1 MGTII
6 SRMKENQKLKKLKTK
21 VQEQT
26 EKGMSVLSRKKSSC
40 LKGIRRDKRAEKI
53 YEEIRQRDEE
63 EFSIEV

>member
-6 SRMKENQKLKKLKTK
+6 SRMKENQKLQQMKTK
-21 VQEQT
+21 IKEQT
-26 EKGMSVLSRKKSSC
+26 EKNISELSRKKASC
-40 LKGIRRDKRAEKI
+40 FKIMRRDKRAEKI